1 MYLSL
6 IGLNA
11 DDTLAMIAF
20 ALKKLVSRLLF
31 PVPLVLLCGV
41 LGVALLWRR
50 RESRAG
56 RILASLAILL
66 LLLFSASPIADAL
79 LAPLEG
85 HYPPLCVASLPPDGV
100 EVIVVLAGGAATRD
114 DLPVTAQLDS
124 HTTARLVEGIRLA
137 QALPEATLLL
147 SGGLGVPLDVED
159 EARDNY
165 RFGLLFDIAPERIL
179 IEGHS
184 RDTAE
189 QARYVADLIGDASLI
204 LVTSASHMPRSMA
217 LFRQVGLEPIAA
229 PTDYYVHPDRL
240 QHIWSWLP
248 NVGALKNSERAVYEY
263 LGLAWGRLRGL
274 L

>member
-1 MYLSL
+1 
-6 IGLNA
+6 
-11 DDTLAMIAF
+11 MISF
-20 ALKKLVSRLLF
+20 TLKKLVSRLLF
-31 PVPLVLLCGV
+31 PVPLVLICGV
-41 LGVALLWRR
+41 LGVALLWQS

-56 RILASLAILL
+56 RILTSLSLLL
-66 LLLFSASPIADAL
+66 LLLFSASSVADAL

-85 HYPPLCVASLPPDGV
+85 HYPPLCIASLPPDGV
-100 EVIVVLAGGAATRD
+100 DFIVVLAGGAATRD

-165 RFGLLFDIAPERIL
+165 RFALLFDIVPERIL

-184 RDTAE
+184 WDTAE
-189 QARYVADLIGDASLI
+189 QARYVADMIGEASLI

-217 LFRQVGLEPIAA
+217 LFRQVGLDPIAA
-229 PTDYYVHPDRL
+229 PTDYYVRSNGS
-240 QHIWSWLP
+240 QYIWSWLP
-248 NVGALKNSERAVYEY
+248 NVGALENSERAVYEY